1 MLISKIK
8 KVKEDSFLNDSGTA
22 VLTLYEK
29 YGNNL
34 IKMMRESDHGKIL
47 LENGFEADLEY
58 CSQIDTL
65 DVVPVYANN
74 LLKKLKVD

>member
-8 KVKEDSFLNDSGTA
+8 KVKEDAYLNDSGTA

-29 YGNNL
+29 YGGNL

-47 LENGFEADLEY
+47 LENGFESDLEY
-58 CSQIDTL
+58 CSIIDML
-65 DVVPVYANN
+65 DVIPVYTNGV
-74 LLKKLKVD
+74 LKKLKSN